1 MLCCSE
7 PTINESVISD
17 QGPGDDLHQF
27 VDSGLLP
34 CLNTS
39 TQLQHKMKQK
49 VEASLVEKI
58 AFTGEMELLQTTDK
72 LLYSWPQSIQQ
83 PATL

>member
-1 MLCCSE
+1 MSQLSQIKDQVMICTSLLTVDCCL
-7 PTINESVISD
+7 V
-17 QGPGDDLHQF
+17 
-27 VDSGLLP
+27 P

>member
-1 MLCCSE
+1 MICTSLLTVDCCL
-7 PTINESVISD
+7 V
-17 QGPGDDLHQF
+17 
-27 VDSGLLP
+27 P

-58 AFTGEMELLQTTDK
+58 AFTGEMELLQSEDH
-72 LLYSWPQSIQQ
+72 
-83 PATL
+83 